1 MFYTCTV
8 KVTLL
13 QAGKTHFKFVDAGF
27 DEFNKRLKHYCRFEH
42 QLFEL
47 PTRLKTTDTTL
58 VKKYEGELFLKKI
71 QPTDFV
77 ILLDEN
83 GKTYHS
89 VGFAEYIQ
97 KLQLHHAHVV
107 FIIGGAFGF
116 SDEMYQRANAKL
128 SLSAMTFSH
137 QLIRL
142 IFIEQLYRAFTII
155 KGEPYH
161 HE

>member
-1 MFYTCTV
+1 M
-8 KVTLL
+8 KITLL
-13 QAGKTHFKFVDAGF
+13 QSGKTHFKFVDTGF
-27 DEFNKRLKHYCRFEH
+27 EVFQQRLKHYCKFES

-47 PTRLKTTDTTL
+47 PTRLKSADPQQI
-58 VKKYEGELFLKKI
+58 KKNEADLFLKRL
-71 QPTDFV
+71 QPNDFV

-83 GKTYHS
+83 GKTYS
-89 VGFAEYIQ
+89 STGFADYLQ
-97 KLQLHHAHVV
+97 KLSLHQAHVV
-107 FIIGGAFGF
+107 FIIGGAYGF
-116 SDEMYQRANAKL
+116 SEEMYERANAKI

-142 IFIEQLYRAFTII
+142 IFAEQLYRAFTII

>member
-1 MFYTCTV
+1 M
-8 KVTLL
+8 KITLL
-13 QAGKTHFKFVDAGF
+13 QSGKTHFKFVDTGF
-27 DEFNKRLKHYCRFEH
+27 EVFQQRLKHYCKFES

-47 PTRLKTTDTTL
+47 PTRLKSADPQQI
-58 VKKYEGELFLKKI
+58 KKNEADLFLKRL
-71 QPTDFV
+71 QPNDFV

-83 GKTYHS
+83 GKTYS
-89 VGFAEYIQ
+89 STSFADYLQ
-97 KLQLHHAHVV
+97 KLSLHQAHVV
-107 FIIGGAFGF
+107 FIIGGAYGF
-116 SDEMYQRANAKL
+116 SEEMYERANAKI

-142 IFIEQLYRAFTII
+142 IFAEQLYRAFTII

>member
-1 MFYTCTV
+1 M
-8 KVTLL
+8 KITLL
-13 QAGKTHFKFVDAGF
+13 QLGKTHFKFVDTGF
-27 DEFNKRLKHYCRFEH
+27 EEFSKRLKHYCKFDS

-47 PTRLKTTDTTL
+47 PTRLKTTDINLT
-58 VKKYEGELFLKKI
+58 KKNEGELLLKKLN
-71 QPTDFV
+71 PNDFV

-83 GKTYHS
+83 GKEYTS
-89 VGFAEYIQ
+89 TVFADYLQ
-97 KLQLHHAHVV
+97 KLSVHQAHVV
-107 FIIGGAFGF
+107 FIIGGAYGF
-116 SDEMYQRANAKL
+116 SDDVYARANAKV
-128 SLSAMTFSH
+128 SLSQMTFSH